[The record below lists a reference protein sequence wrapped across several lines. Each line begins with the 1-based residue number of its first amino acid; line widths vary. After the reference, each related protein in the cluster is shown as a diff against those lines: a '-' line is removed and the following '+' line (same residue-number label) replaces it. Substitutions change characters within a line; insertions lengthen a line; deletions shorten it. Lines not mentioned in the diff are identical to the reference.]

1 MKLKNITDS
10 VRALRDNGK
19 FIEVE
24 PGEIIEVERP
34 VFNDQVFE
42 VIDAKKSKEK
52 KTLNL
57 IKNEKLN
64 KENKTNGTS

>member
-10 VRALRDNGK
+10 IRALRDNGK
-19 FIEVE
+19 FIEVR

-34 VFNDQVFE
+34 VFNEKVFE
-42 VIDAKKSKEK
+42 IIDVKKSKET

-64 KENKTNGTS
+64 KEVKN

>member
-10 VRALRDNGK
+10 IRALRDNGK
-19 FIEVE
+19 FIEVR

-34 VFNDQVFE
+34 VFNEKVFE
-42 VIDAKKSKEK
+42 IIHVKKSKET

-64 KENKTNGTS
+64 KEVKN